1 MKVLIVTDTYP
12 PHVNGAA
19 YFTYRLA
26 QRLTE
31 HSHQVQV
38 IAPSRSGRQEKYLQ
52 DKVTT
57 LGIRSVP
64 LYINNMRIAV
74 PRLNQRTI
82 ASAIKQFQPDIIHAQ
97 GHFWLSQAVVR
108 QARKLRIPIVG
119 TNHFMPD
126 NLTHYLR
133 LPPAVEA
140 RLNAKLWQQCI
151 NYFASLDAVTTPT
164 RTAANLLIEHGFTKP
179 VQVISNGIDL
189 KKFNPHYDT
198 PAVRKKYRLPNLPTI
213 ITVGRLDKE
222 KNIDT
227 ILHTV
232 AQVLQTRPI
241 HLVVVGS
248 KNGSAAHH
256 LRHLTRRLKIDQ
268 AVTFTGFVP
277 APDLPALYCSAQI
290 FTTASTAELQSIA
303 TMEAMA
309 CGLPVVAANSV
320 ALPELVAADENGL
333 LFSAHDHEQFARH
346 LLRLLADQPLLRRM
360 GQASLARIQNHAIDT
375 VIQQFIDLYTDLS
388 KKPA

>member
-57 LGIRSVP
+57 LGVRSVP